1 MRECLKPGKYGK
13 IFSLERS
20 GWGGKQR
27 GLRGGSLKT
36 GNHVAA
42 CTQGPD
48 DVNEL
53 LRDGERLAALLGIRK
68 TEKTVGFFVLKKKK
82 KKAQPFRL
90 E

>member
-1 MRECLKPGKYGK
+1 M
-13 IFSLERS
+13 
-20 GWGGKQR
+20 
-27 GLRGGSLKT
+27 KT

-82 KKAQPFRL
+82 KVRPFRL

>member
-1 MRECLKPGKYGK
+1 M
-13 IFSLERS
+13 
-20 GWGGKQR
+20 
-27 GLRGGSLKT
+27 KT

-82 KKAQPFRL
+82 KKL
-90 E
+90 SLSD